1 MSCDVS
7 APLAPAQTSGYSAL
21 LCTSEQLCAGAIGPQ
36 WQCPEKLLDLLL
48 GGEPV
53 LTCTQIYD
61 AQIDK
66 RQNLIFEAI
75 YIVIRSYIIALY
87 CESIGVEQI
96 VSLVPNKAFQCA
108 RGRS

>member
-1 MSCDVS
+1 MHLLKPVERDTVPYYTPVNNSVLV
-7 APLAPAQTSGYSAL
+7 ALEHSAL
-21 LCTSEQLCAGAIGPQ
+21 PQ
-36 WQCPEKLLDLLL
+36 RQCPEKLLDLLL

-75 YIVIRSYIIALY
+75 YNVGRSYLHHCTVRA
-87 CESIGVEQI
+87 
-96 VSLVPNKAFQCA
+96 
-108 RGRS
+108 

>member
-7 APLAPAQTSGYSAL
+7 APLAPAQTSGERYSAL
-21 LCTSEQLCAGAIGPQ
+21 LYTSEQLCAGGIGAQ
-36 WQCPEKLLDLLL
+36 RQCPEKLLDLLV

-75 YIVIRSYIIALY
+75 YIVIRSYIIVVL
-87 CESIGVEQI
+87 
-96 VSLVPNKAFQCA
+96 
-108 RGRS
+108 

>member
-7 APLAPAQTSGYSAL
+7 APLAPAQTSGERYS
-21 LCTSEQLCAGAIGPQ
+21 TSEQLCAVALEHSALPQ
-36 WQCPEKLLDLLL
+36 RQCPEKLLDLLL

-75 YIVIRSYIIALY
+75 YIVMRSSIIVL
-87 CESIGVEQI
+87 
-96 VSLVPNKAFQCA
+96 
-108 RGRS
+108 

>member
-1 MSCDVS
+1 M
-7 APLAPAQTSGYSAL
+7 AL
-21 LCTSEQLCAGAIGPQ
+21 PQ

-75 YIVIRSYIIALY
+75 YIVIRSYIIVLLKN
-87 CESIGVEQI
+87 IGMEQI
-96 VSLVPNKAFQCA
+96 VSLVPNKAFQCNIEGVPSLVYD
-108 RGRS
+108 RC